1 MQDAIECL
9 THPSLIPT
17 YCEDILEI
25 LVRNSK
31 DDHNLALAYYYTL
44 QPALTNKS
52 AIECLFQAMAR
63 SSVTEAFYFS
73 RAQAPN
79 THRHTFELLIS
90 LVIHNSPAETIADRS
105 VQLVNLPMSMEEEE
119 WFEDYLLHGDGTR
132 LKKAKDTVLF
142 RRMATGK
149 FTESLAVKPS
159 NPRSVSGLDWG
170 SLARG
175 VESGLG
181 PRLEK

>member
-1 MQDAIECL
+1 
-9 THPSLIPT
+9 
-17 YCEDILEI
+17 
-25 LVRNSK
+25 
-31 DDHNLALAYYYTL
+31 LAYYHTV

-52 AIECLFQAMAR
+52 STECLFVAIAGV
-63 SSVTEAFYFS
+63 SVTEAFHFS

-79 THRHTFELLIS
+79 THRHTFEMLIS
-90 LVIHNSPAETIADRS
+90 LAIHTSPAETIADRS
-105 VQLVNLPMSMEEEE
+105 VELVNLPMSAEEEE

-159 NPRSVSGLDWG
+159 NSRSISGLDW
-170 SLARG
+170 STLTRG

-181 PRLEK
+181 PRLNI

>member
-1 MQDAIECL
+1 
-9 THPSLIPT
+9 
-17 YCEDILEI
+17 
-25 LVRNSK
+25 
-31 DDHNLALAYYYTL
+31 
-44 QPALTNKS
+44 
-52 AIECLFQAMAR
+52 
-63 SSVTEAFYFS
+63 VTEAFYFS
-73 RAQAPN
+73 RTKAPY
-79 THRHTFELLIS
+79 THRHTFEMLIA
-90 LVIHNSPAETIADRS
+90 LVIHNSPVETIADRS
-105 VQLVNLPMSMEEEE
+105 VELVNLPMSVEEEE
-119 WFEDYLLHGDGTR
+119 WFEDYLLHGDGTK

-159 NPRSVSGLDWG
+159 NNRSISGLDWN